1 MRQHKS
7 YFKIIHWVMALGI
20 ISAFCIAF
28 YFDDLPFSLM
38 KMKLINYHKWI
49 GFSVLLLV
57 IPRLIISHF
66 GYESLKEKSFNNFM
80 AKSVHVLM
88 YITMFSTPILG
99 WLMSSAKGFPIVL
112 FGFFPIPDL
121 IDKNIELGKSLSI
134 AHEISAYGLALL
146 IVLHIAG
153 AIKRQFIE
161 KDPIIKQMI

>member
-1 MRQHKS
+1 MRQHKG
-7 YFKIIHWVMALGI
+7 YFKIIHWIMALGI
-20 ISAFCIAF
+20 ISAFGLAF

-49 GFSVLLLV
+49 GFTVLLLV

-66 GYESLKEKSFNNFM
+66 GYDSLKEKSFNNFM
-80 AKSVHVLM
+80 AKAVHVFM
-88 YITMFSTPILG
+88 YITMFSTPMLG

-112 FGFFPIPDL
+112 FGMFPMPDL
-121 IDKNIELGKSLSI
+121 IEKNIELGKTLAI

-153 AIKRQFIE
+153 AVKRQFIE
-161 KDPIIKQMI
+161 KDPIIQQMI